1 MRLRTAISFRHHKY
15 TNILLICK
23 GFALFR
29 WSINYEDFSRIY
41 CQNALFEVILQIKL
55 KIILIMKK
63 ILFVLPILIA
73 LFICNGCSS
82 DDEPQEPVNITLS
95 KTEISISVDDEA
107 NIEVAGIDINK
118 CTVQS
123 DDEFIAKAMIYD
135 GKINIEAEHVGETL
149 ITVQYRDTKLTCKV
163 SVTSLINFI
172 GNPILDFGDSKA
184 NIKAKLKGEIIDET
198 EKRIEIKEDFKY
210 PIYDT
215 YHFNNGVLE
224 CVYSGVNVKTSTVDI
239 LNSLLERYKHVSSE
253 SNVHWFSYPNKFII
267 RENVRGGNGGYVI
280 RYAKDKETMAKYYD
294 IN

>member
-1 MRLRTAISFRHHKY
+1 MLFM
-15 TNILLICK
+15 LPMLV
-23 GFALFR
+23 ALF
-29 WSINYEDFSRIY
+29 
-41 CQNALFEVILQIKL
+41 
-55 KIILIMKK
+55 
-63 ILFVLPILIA
+63 FV
-73 LFICNGCSS
+73 GCSS